1 METVKRDPRRILEM
15 PKHTVAYE
23 KGFSV
28 MIVEV
33 VLIVSFGLESSPPG
47 MWTDDVVL
55 RLKLSLVTTL
65 RACVSLSVVFF
76 KAALLM
82 PTLWALPKN

>member
-1 METVKRDPRRILEM
+1 MEM

-28 MIVEV
+28 MTVEV

-55 RLKLSLVTTL
+55 
-65 RACVSLSVVFF
+65 CVAVNV
-76 KAALLM
+76 K
-82 PTLWALPKN
+82 PG

>member
-1 METVKRDPRRILEM
+1 METVKRNPRHIVEM

-28 MIVEV
+28 MTVEV
-33 VLIVSFGLESSPPG
+33 VLIVSLGLESSPPG

-55 RLKLSLVTTL
+55 
-65 RACVSLSVVFF
+65 CVAVKV
-76 KAALLM
+76 K
-82 PTLWALPKN
+82 PG